1 MTTAALVRYTTDVV
15 AVAAVSTWLQPS
27 WLDALSDI
35 SAFSAKLV
43 PILGCVWLII
53 QIGGYFLKKDRK
65 P

>member
-1 MTTAALVRYTTDVV
+1 MTTAAVIKYATDAV
-15 AVAAVSTWLQPS
+15 AVAAVSTWFQPS

-35 SAFSAKLV
+35 SIFSAKLV
-43 PILGCVWLII
+43 PILGCVWLLI